1 MRIQDMMSKQVVR
14 VAPETPVAAAREK
27 LRTDEISHLVV
38 MDGKR
43 LAGVISEKDLNGAG
57 DDKPVAAVMTRR
69 VVTIEP
75 AATVRR
81 AAGILHGRGIGCL
94 PVVDD
99 GALVGIL
106 TTSDILTALAKGE
119 IHAAPPRERTI
130 LRSRAAAT
138 SRHRR

>member
-1 MRIQDMMSKQVVR
+1 MRIQDMMSKQVIR
-14 VAPETPVAAAREK
+14 VAPETLVAAAREK

-57 DDKPVAAVMTRR
+57 DDKPVAAVMSRR

-75 AATVRR
+75 SATLRR
-81 AAGILHGRGIGCL
+81 AAGILRGRGIGCL

-130 LRSRAAAT
+130 LRSRATAT
-138 SRHRR
+138 SPHRR

>member
-1 MRIQDMMSKQVVR
+1 MRIQDMMSKQVIR
-14 VAPETPVAAAREK
+14 VAPATSIAEARER

-43 LAGVISEKDLNGAG
+43 LAGVISEKDLHGAG
-57 DDKPVAAVMTRR
+57 DDKPVAAVMSRR
-69 VVTIEP
+69 IVTIEP
-75 AATVRR
+75 TATVRR
-81 AAGILHGRGIGCL
+81 AAGILRGRGIGCL
-94 PVVDD
+94 PVLDD

-130 LRSRAAAT
+130 LRSRVTAT